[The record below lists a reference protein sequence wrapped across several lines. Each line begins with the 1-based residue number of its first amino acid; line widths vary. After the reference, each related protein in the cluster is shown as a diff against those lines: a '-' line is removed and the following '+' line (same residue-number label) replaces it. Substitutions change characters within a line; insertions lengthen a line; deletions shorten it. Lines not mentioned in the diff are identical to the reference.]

1 MIEPRRRVNRRVH
14 AARGWRAFALG
25 LDRACLPLLESD
37 MSLTTQLTPTTMADY
52 FTRFTKR
59 YLAREPTDVVDVE
72 VVSPALGDQVLA
84 SGSQLRGITY
94 EPKGNA
100 LELELEG
107 GDVRTL
113 APKAVWVVEED
124 NGILRSVE
132 IVREDDSREIIM
144 VRRLGGQPRAD

>member
-1 MIEPRRRVNRRVH
+1 
-14 AARGWRAFALG
+14 
-25 LDRACLPLLESD
+25 

-59 YLAREPTDVVDVE
+59 YLARESTDVVDVE